1 MCTHLASCHRWY
13 IDCTGN
19 DQVSDHCYIKTYSL
33 YIYIAELEVSP
44 KNIMLSHNSEV
55 TQPASHSSETYT
67 HAGNMQDEDMDDQVI
82 IQGQP
87 WLGRQRVYH
96 SPIMLSDPLDS
107 PSSDAKSFDEE
118 DMYGSDSDVETVS
131 LKQPGQGLS
140 STSHELLVCPVTL
153 TLC

>member
-1 MCTHLASCHRWY
+1 
-13 IDCTGN
+13 
-19 DQVSDHCYIKTYSL
+19 
-33 YIYIAELEVSP
+33 
-44 KNIMLSHNSEV
+44 
-55 TQPASHSSETYT
+55 
-67 HAGNMQDEDMDDQVI
+67 MQDEDMDDQVI

-87 WLGRQRVYH
+87 QLGWQRVYH

-140 STSHELLVCPVTL
+140 CTSHELLVCPVML